1 MKRII
6 TAALAAALLTALT
19 GARAGEAGT
28 AADPL
33 VTKAYID
40 TTYTAS
46 VIAAGDTLIDQSLA
60 EISAT
65 IGLLLL
71 PDDRPPMKY
80 TSGPETF
87 VAGTAGSVTLGP
99 GLSLILT
106 GGSAVLSVLSGQVI
120 DISTGEAVE
129 NGASLSALKRY
140 FCTEGTFADLTLAAS
155 STFVLDGPYSPGEGI
170 SRPYALYSDVSGTEW
185 FGDAARYAH
194 ENKLFYD
201 WDAQRFRPDE
211 PAVRAEVI
219 YAIWVLAGSPLT
231 DFVSPFTDLSEDWYV
246 MAANWAFEQGIT
258 NGSGNLEIFG
268 PRDNIS
274 REQLVTML
282 WRWLLYSGKD
292 VSQTSDL
299 SVFSDAET
307 ISPYALDAVSW
318 AVAMGYINGYSQD
331 VMGPLYP
338 ISRAQISAIFMRY
351 SASQP
356 DYSSSLFD

>member
-19 GARAGEAGT
+19 GAYAGEAGT

-33 VTKAYID
+33 VTKTYID

-46 VIAAGDTLIDQSLA
+46 VIAAGETLIDQSLA
-60 EISAT
+60 EISAA

-87 VAGTAGSVTLGP
+87 VAGQAGSVTLGP
-99 GLSLILT
+99 GSSLILT

-129 NGASLSALKRY
+129 SGASLSALKRY
-140 FCTEGTFADLTLAAS
+140 FCTEGTFADLTLAPS

-170 SRPYALYSDVSGTEW
+170 IRPYALYSDVSGTEW

-194 ENKLFYD
+194 ENKIFFD

-219 YAIWVLAGSPLT
+219 YAIWVLAGSPRT

-268 PRDNIS
+268 PHDNIS
-274 REQLVTML
+274 REQLALAPVL
-282 WRWLLYSGKD
+282 RQGRLPKVGPVRFLRRGDHLPLRAGRRLLGRRHGLYQRVQPGRHGPALPHLPRP
-292 VSQTSDL
+292 DL
-299 SVFSDAET
+299 RHLH
-307 ISPYALDAVSW
+307 ALLRLPA
-318 AVAMGYINGYSQD
+318 
-331 VMGPLYP
+331 
-338 ISRAQISAIFMRY
+338 
-351 SASQP
+351 
-356 DYSSSLFD
+356 